1 MKIVEVIVALLDWIL
16 GFTKEPYREGDYE
29 QIKRIDS
36 DLNKYRERFIEFCEE
51 TSKDTSKVFSEVCND
66 IVKNTQIED
75 VLGPEWIKWLKA
87 EIKAA
92 KQDIGSYFNKVTLRI
107 SRDNDKFVDILK
119 IEDAE
124 MRDRKTKKFFSDEVE
139 KLIDGFGKYVMKRWN
154 QIDNEIQETIQ
165 SKRKQKE
172 SACAQT
178 QGDLQKIL
186 DSKDEADKE
195 RKYLEM
201 QCRISELE
209 HLLNELNTLWQ
220 RLK

>member
-1 MKIVEVIVALLDWIL
+1 
-16 GFTKEPYREGDYE
+16 
-29 QIKRIDS
+29 
-36 DLNKYRERFIEFCEE
+36 
-51 TSKDTSKVFSEVCND
+51 
-66 IVKNTQIED
+66 
-75 VLGPEWIKWLKA
+75 
-87 EIKAA
+87 
-92 KQDIGSYFNKVTLRI
+92 
-107 SRDNDKFVDILK
+107 
-119 IEDAE
+119 
-124 MRDRKTKKFFSDEVE
+124 
-139 KLIDGFGKYVMKRWN
+139 MKRWN